1 MGVIVV
7 EGNEE
12 SQVTDEFQVVVEVNG
27 PLPVV
32 RVTGDLDT
40 ATSPVLRRAL
50 NEVIGANPGCR
61 VLVDLARM
69 SFIDSTGLGV
79 LVGALKRA
87 RNQSGDVLLARVT
100 SMTAK
105 VLEITGMDRV
115 IEVVDLPDGPPA
127 PAASF
132 AHN

>member
-115 IEVVDLPDGPPA
+115 IEVVDLPDAPPA